1 MDFIRIS
8 PGEAA
13 MSGHNKRKNKNMPD
27 GSYRIGA
34 EGGKVK
40 ITDQNI
46 ESRIEEINKE
56 LEKIRKVEK
65 KFPQGE
71 LQCFKNENRYKWK
84 IKEENGLRYLPKTER
99 NQAEMLA
106 LKKYYECRK
115 KELESEAAGWKA
127 YLRKTDK
134 IKVSSE
140 YLLNHPEYGRLLAKN
155 FRPLNRE
162 LERWQEE
169 PYEKS
174 TKHPEDLLVLGTHG
188 KMLRSKSEAIIDR
201 MLFQNKIPF
210 HYEEKLVLDGIIL
223 YPDFMIRHPI
233 TGQYFYWEHF
243 GMMDNPDYCK
253 HACDKIRLYCQHG
266 IIPSV
271 NLILTYETKQYPL
284 SADKVEM
291 ILQEYFGCS
300 RGNAVIG

>member
-1 MDFIRIS
+1 
-8 PGEAA
+8 
-13 MSGHNKRKNKNMPD
+13 MPD

-140 YLLNHPEYGRLLAKN
+140 YLLNHPEYGRLLAK
-155 FRPLNRE
+155 
-162 LERWQEE
+162 
-169 PYEKS
+169 
-174 TKHPEDLLVLGTHG
+174 
-188 KMLRSKSEAIIDR
+188 
-201 MLFQNKIPF
+201 
-210 HYEEKLVLDGIIL
+210 
-223 YPDFMIRHPI
+223 
-233 TGQYFYWEHF
+233 
-243 GMMDNPDYCK
+243 
-253 HACDKIRLYCQHG
+253 
-266 IIPSV
+266 
-271 NLILTYETKQYPL
+271 
-284 SADKVEM
+284 
-291 ILQEYFGCS
+291 
-300 RGNAVIG
+300 

>member
-1 MDFIRIS
+1 
-8 PGEAA
+8 
-13 MSGHNKRKNKNMPD
+13 
-27 GSYRIGA
+27 
-34 EGGKVK
+34 
-40 ITDQNI
+40 
-46 ESRIEEINKE
+46 
-56 LEKIRKVEK
+56 
-65 KFPQGE
+65 
-71 LQCFKNENRYKWK
+71 
-84 IKEENGLRYLPKTER
+84 
-99 NQAEMLA
+99 MLA

-243 GMMDNPDYCK
+243 GMMDNENYAHNVYSK
-253 HACDKIRLYCQHG
+253 LQLYQSVG
-266 IIPSV
+266 IIPSMQLLTTFETRQNPLDYEYV
-271 NLILTYETKQYPL
+271 ELLIQY
-284 SADKVEM
+284 
-291 ILQEYFGCS
+291 YFT
-300 RGNAVIG
+300 

>member
-1 MDFIRIS
+1 
-8 PGEAA
+8 
-13 MSGHNKRKNKNMPD
+13 MPD

-34 EGGKVK
+34 EGGKVM
-40 ITDQNI
+40 ITDKNI
-46 ESRIEEINKE
+46 ENRIEEINKE

-99 NQAEMLA
+99 NQAEILA

-127 YLRKTDK
+127 YLRKTEK
-134 IKVSSE
+134 IKISSE

>member
-1 MDFIRIS
+1 M
-8 PGEAA
+8 
-13 MSGHNKRKNKNMPD
+13 
-27 GSYRIGA
+27 
-34 EGGKVK
+34 K
-40 ITDQNI
+40 ITDKNI

-99 NQAEMLA
+99 NQAEILA
-106 LKKYYECRK
+106 LKKYYECKK
-115 KELESEAAGWKA
+115 KELESEVAGWKA

-134 IKVSSE
+134 IKISSE

-169 PYEKS
+169 AYEKS
-174 TKHPEDLLVLGTHG
+174 TKHPEDLLVQGTHG

-210 HYEEKLVLDGIIL
+210 HYEEKLVLDGIVL
-223 YPDFMIRHPI
+223 YPDFVIRHPI
-233 TGQYFYWEHF
+233 TGQYF
-243 GMMDNPDYCK
+243 
-253 HACDKIRLYCQHG
+253 
-266 IIPSV
+266 
-271 NLILTYETKQYPL
+271 
-284 SADKVEM
+284 
-291 ILQEYFGCS
+291 
-300 RGNAVIG
+300 

>member
-1 MDFIRIS
+1 M
-8 PGEAA
+8 
-13 MSGHNKRKNKNMPD
+13 
-27 GSYRIGA
+27 
-34 EGGKVK
+34 
-40 ITDQNI
+40 
-46 ESRIEEINKE
+46 
-56 LEKIRKVEK
+56 
-65 KFPQGE
+65 
-71 LQCFKNENRYKWK
+71 
-84 IKEENGLRYLPKTER
+84 
-99 NQAEMLA
+99 
-106 LKKYYECRK
+106 
-115 KELESEAAGWKA
+115 ESEAAGWKA

-169 PYEKS
+169 PYEKVQNIRK
-174 TKHPEDLLVLGTHG
+174 TYWYWELMGKCYGLNQKQLLT
-188 KMLRSKSEAIIDR
+188 ECC
-201 MLFQNKIPF
+201 FKIKYRF
-210 HYEEKLVLDGIIL
+210 IMKKNSLDGIIL

-253 HACDKIRLYCQHG
+253 HACDKIKLYCQHG

-291 ILQEYFGCS
+291 ICRNILVVAE
-300 RGNAVIG
+300 AMP

>member
-1 MDFIRIS
+1 
-8 PGEAA
+8 
-13 MSGHNKRKNKNMPD
+13 MPD

-115 KELESEAAGWKA
+115 KELESEDQLTCLGAQTAG
-127 YLRKTDK
+127 
-134 IKVSSE
+134 E
-140 YLLNHPEYGRLLAKN
+140 YSVIRAGASASLHMAGYGDTYFSACLLY
-155 FRPLNRE
+155 
-162 LERWQEE
+162 
-169 PYEKS
+169 
-174 TKHPEDLLVLGTHG
+174 T
-188 KMLRSKSEAIIDR
+188 
-201 MLFQNKIPF
+201 
-210 HYEEKLVLDGIIL
+210 
-223 YPDFMIRHPI
+223 
-233 TGQYFYWEHF
+233 
-243 GMMDNPDYCK
+243 
-253 HACDKIRLYCQHG
+253 
-266 IIPSV
+266 
-271 NLILTYETKQYPL
+271 
-284 SADKVEM
+284 
-291 ILQEYFGCS
+291 S
-300 RGNAVIG
+300 RCV

>member
-1 MDFIRIS
+1 
-8 PGEAA
+8 

-106 LKKYYECRK
+106 LKKYYESKFRIFIK
-115 KELESEAAGWKA
+115 SSGVWKIAG
-127 YLRKTDK
+127 
-134 IKVSSE
+134 
-140 YLLNHPEYGRLLAKN
+140 
-155 FRPLNRE
+155 
-162 LERWQEE
+162 
-169 PYEKS
+169 
-174 TKHPEDLLVLGTHG
+174 
-188 KMLRSKSEAIIDR
+188 
-201 MLFQNKIPF
+201 
-210 HYEEKLVLDGIIL
+210 
-223 YPDFMIRHPI
+223 
-233 TGQYFYWEHF
+233 
-243 GMMDNPDYCK
+243 
-253 HACDKIRLYCQHG
+253 
-266 IIPSV
+266 
-271 NLILTYETKQYPL
+271 
-284 SADKVEM
+284 
-291 ILQEYFGCS
+291 
-300 RGNAVIG
+300 

>member
-1 MDFIRIS
+1 M
-8 PGEAA
+8 
-13 MSGHNKRKNKNMPD
+13 
-27 GSYRIGA
+27 
-34 EGGKVK
+34 K
-40 ITDQNI
+40 ITDKNI

-84 IKEENGLRYLPKTER
+84 IKEDNGLRYLPKTER
-99 NQAEMLA
+99 NQAEILA

-134 IKVSSE
+134 IKISSE

-174 TKHPEDLLVLGTHG
+174 TKHPEDLLVQGTHG

-223 YPDFMIRHPI
+223 YPDFVIRHPI
-233 TGQYFYWEHF
+233 TGQYFYWEHL

-253 HACDKIRLYCQHG
+253 HACDKIKLYCQHG

>member
-1 MDFIRIS
+1 MTEEKVRIS
-8 PGEAA
+8 PGEVAVA
-13 MSGHNKRKNKNMPD
+13 GRNKRKNTNMPD
-27 GSYRIGA
+27 SSYRIGA

-40 ITDQNI
+40 ITDKNI

-71 LQCFKNENRYKWK
+71 LQRFKNENRYKWK

-99 NQAEMLA
+99 NQAEILA

-134 IKVSSE
+134 IKISSE

-174 TKHPEDLLVLGTHG
+174 TKHPEDLLVQGTHG

-210 HYEEKLVLDGIIL
+210 HYEEKLVLDGIVL
-223 YPDFMIRHPI
+223 YPDFVIRHPI

-253 HACDKIRLYCQHG
+253 HACDKING
-266 IIPSV
+266 IIPSI